1 MEVAMKTRWTMCALL
16 ALGLLLP
23 AVARSQEA
31 LVVYSS
37 VDEENAKKLLDSFTK
52 ATNVKVRFTF
62 LSSGPAVARIEA
74 EKNNPQADVWYGAPS
89 ENHVVLKEK
98 GLSQPYVSPNAKD
111 LASKFKDPEGYWTS
125 FYMNPLGFASNVTTL
140 KQKGVEPPTS
150 WADLLKP
157 AFKAQVQ
164 TPSPQTSG
172 TGYNMVASLVVIMGE
187 DKAFDYLK
195 QLNPSIQTYTQSGTA
210 PSKAAA
216 IGQAGVGVQFT
227 PAFLQ
232 LIEEGY
238 PLKITFPKEGVGF
251 EAPAISILKGAPHFE
266 LAKKLVDWA
275 ISIPGQNALTEAK
288 TYFFPVHPKAA
299 LAKGLPAFD
308 EIPTINYDA
317 IWAGKEKKH
326 LVDRWINEVLR
337 APK

>member
-1 MEVAMKTRWTMCALL
+1 MKTRWMLCGLL
-16 ALGLLLP
+16 AIGLL
-23 AVARSQEA
+23 VAGTARAQDS

-37 VDEENAKKLLDSFTK
+37 VDEENAKKPLDAFTK
-52 ATNVKVRFTF
+52 ATGVKVRFTF

-89 ENHVVLKEK
+89 ENHVVLREK

-111 LASKFKDPEGYWTS
+111 LAAKYKDPEGYWTS
-125 FYMNPLGFASNVTTL
+125 FYMNPLGFASNLNVL
-140 KQKGVEPPTS
+140 KQKNVEAPTS

-157 AFKAQVQ
+157 EFKGQIQ

-172 TGYNMVASLVVIMGE
+172 TGYNMVAALVLIMGE

-195 QLNPSIQTYTQSGTA
+195 KLNPNIQTYTQSGTA

-216 IGQAGVGVQFT
+216 IGQAGVGIQFT

-232 LIEEGY
+232 LMGEGY
-238 PLKITFPKEGVGF
+238 PLKVTFPKEGVGF
-251 EAPAISILKGAPHFE
+251 EAPAISILKGAPRAE
-266 LAKKLVDWA
+266 LAKKLLDWF
-275 ISIPGQNALTEAK
+275 ISMPGQNALTDAK
-288 TYFFPVHPKAA
+288 TFFFPVHAKAK
-299 LAKGLPAFD
+299 LMEGLPAFD
-308 EIPTINYDA
+308 QIPTINYDA
-317 IWAGKEKKH
+317 IWAGKEKKR

-337 APK
+337 AQK

>member
-1 MEVAMKTRWTMCALL
+1 MSHRWIGCAILVMSLLVPVAGRA
-16 ALGLLLP
+16 
-23 AVARSQEA
+23 QES

-37 VDEENAKKLLDSFTK
+37 VDEENAKKLLDAFSK
-52 ATNVKVRFTF
+52 ATGVRVRFTF

-74 EKNNPQADVWYGAPS
+74 EKNNPQADLWYGAPS

-98 GLSQPYVSPNAKD
+98 GLAQPYLSPNARD
-111 LASKFKDPEGYWTS
+111 LAAKFKDPEGYWTS
-125 FYMNPLGFASNVTTL
+125 FYMNPLGFASNTKIL
-140 KQKGVEPPTS
+140 DQKRVEPPTS
-150 WADLLKP
+150 WAELLKP
-157 AFKAQVQ
+157 EFKALVQ

-172 TGYNMVASLVVIMGE
+172 TGYNMVAALVLIMGE
-187 DKAFDYLK
+187 DKAFEYLK
-195 QLNPSIQTYTQSGTA
+195 KLNPSIQTYTQSGTA

-216 IGQAGVGVQFT
+216 IGQAGVGIQFT

-251 EAPAISILKGAPHFE
+251 EAPAISILKGAPHAD
-266 LAKKLVDWA
+266 LARKLVDWS
-275 ISIPGQNALTEAK
+275 ISLPGQDALTDAR
-288 TYFFPVHPKAA
+288 TYFFPVHPKAK
-299 LAKGLPAFD
+299 LAKGLPSFD
-308 EIPTINYDA
+308 RIPTINYDA
-317 IWAGKEKKH
+317 IWAGKEKKR

>member
-1 MEVAMKTRWTMCALL
+1 MKTRWMLCGLL
-16 ALGLLLP
+16 VLGLL
-23 AVARSQEA
+23 VAGTSQA
-31 LVVYSS
+31 QDSLVVYSS
-37 VDEENAKKLLDSFTK
+37 VDEENAKKLLDAFTK
-52 ATNVKVRFTF
+52 ATGVKVRFTF

-74 EKNNPQADVWYGAPS
+74 EKNNPQADIWYGAPS
-89 ENHVVLKEK
+89 ENHVVLREK

-111 LASKFKDPEGYWTS
+111 LAAKFKDPEGYWTS
-125 FYMNPLGFASNVTTL
+125 FYMNPLGFASNVNAL

-157 AFKAQVQ
+157 EFKAQVQ

-172 TGYNMVASLVVIMGE
+172 TGYNMVAALVMIMGE

-195 QLNPSIQTYTQSGTA
+195 KLNPSIQTYTQSGTA

-216 IGQAGVGVQFT
+216 IGQAGVGIQFT

-251 EAPAISILKGAPHFE
+251 EAPAISILKGAPHLE

-275 ISIPGQNALTEAK
+275 ITVPGQNAITDAK
-288 TYFFPVHPKAA
+288 TYFFPVHPKAR
-299 LAKGLPAFD
+299 LAKGLPSFD
-308 EIPTINYDA
+308 EVPAISYDA
-317 IWAGKEKKH
+317 VWAGKEKKR

>member
-1 MEVAMKTRWTMCALL
+1 MNCRWTVCWFL
-16 ALGLLLP
+16 ALSLLVPGL
-23 AVARSQEA
+23 AWAQDT

-37 VDEENAKKLLDSFTK
+37 VDEENAKKLLDAFTK
-52 ATNVKVRFTF
+52 ATGVKVRFTF

-74 EKNNPQADVWYGAPS
+74 EKNNPQADAWFGAPS

-98 GLSQPYVSPNAKD
+98 GLSQSYVSPNAKD
-111 LASKFKDPEGYWTS
+111 LAAKFKDPEGYWTS
-125 FYMNPLGFASNVTTL
+125 FYMNPLGFASNVNVL

-157 AFKAQVQ
+157 ELKAQVQ
-164 TPSPQTSG
+164 APSPQTSG
-172 TGYNMVASLVVIMGE
+172 TGYNMVAALIIILGE

-195 QLNPSIQTYTQSGTA
+195 RLNPSIQTYTQSGTA

-216 IGQAGVGVQFT
+216 IGQAGVGIQFT

-238 PLKITFPKEGVGF
+238 PLKITFPKDGVGF
-251 EAPAISILKGAPHFE
+251 EAPAISILKGAPRPE

-275 ISIPGQNALTEAK
+275 ISVPGQAALTDAK
-288 TYFFPVHPKAA
+288 TYFFPVHPKAK
-299 LAKGLPAFD
+299 LAKGLPAF
-308 EIPTINYDA
+308 
-317 IWAGKEKKH
+317 
-326 LVDRWINEVLR
+326 EVV
-337 APK
+337 

>member
-1 MEVAMKTRWTMCALL
+1 MLCGLL
-16 ALGLLLP
+16 VLGLL
-23 AVARSQEA
+23 VAGTAWAQDS

-37 VDEENAKKLLDSFTK
+37 VDEENAKKLLDAFTK
-52 ATNVKVRFTF
+52 ATGVKVRFTF

-98 GLSQPYVSPNAKD
+98 GLSQPYVSPNTKE
-111 LASKFKDPEGYWTS
+111 LAAKFKDPEGYWTS
-125 FYMNPLGFASNVTTL
+125 FYMNPLGFASNVNIL
-140 KQKGVEPPTS
+140 KQKGVEPPAS

-157 AFKAQVQ
+157 ELKAQVQ

-172 TGYNMVASLVVIMGE
+172 TGYNMVAALVMIMGE

-195 QLNPSIQTYTQSGTA
+195 KLNPSIQTYTQSGTA

-216 IGQAGVGVQFT
+216 IGQAGVGIQFT

-251 EAPAISILKGAPHFE
+251 EAPAISILKGAPHLD
-266 LAKKLVDWA
+266 LAKKLVDWS
-275 ISIPGQNALTEAK
+275 ITIPGQNAITDAK
-288 TYFFPVHPKAA
+288 TYFFPVHPQAR
-299 LAKGLPAFD
+299 LAKGLPSFD
-308 EIPTINYDA
+308 EVPAINYDA
-317 IWAGKEKKH
+317 VWAGKEKKR